1 MSTSNETTTN
11 SETEI
16 KFDHKGL
23 MRSSFRSST
32 KTLSLKPT
40 RSFGRAK
47 SLRPKAVL
55 STKKEEIKDSQD

>member
-1 MSTSNETTTN
+1 MNTSKETTTN
-11 SETEI
+11 SENDI
-16 KFDHKGL
+16 KFDHKGF
-23 MRSSFRSST
+23 MRSSLRSST

-55 STKKEEIKDSQD
+55 STKKEDVKVSED